1 MRASVGT
8 NGIRIRQRIRCRIVM
23 TCKIPPAYVQGFVRV
38 TQGSIGI
45 AEYVGVG
52 RRDCGLYGIAQGLE
66 LRAAGIVRAL
76 GYPTWKVVEETFA
89 TFVPRS
95 SVTSTVKKPVRRPDL
110 SMAPVAMSFV
120 PFAAP
125 R

>member
-1 MRASVGT
+1 MCKVSSGPRKVLLELRNMLGLVVGT
-8 NGIRIRQRIRCRIVM
+8 AVFMGLRKDWSCAR
-23 TCKIPPAYVQGFVRV
+23 
-38 TQGSIGI
+38 S
-45 AEYVGVG
+45 
-52 RRDCGLYGIAQGLE
+52 GLYGVRIVRAPE

-89 TFVPRS
+89 TFVPRL